1 MNISG
6 LPIHCFDADKIKGAI
21 SVRDA
26 QEGEVFTDLF
36 GTVHSLKATDLV
48 IADDEKVLALA
59 GVI

>member
-1 MNISG
+1 M
-6 LPIHCFDADKIKGAI
+6 
-21 SVRDA
+21 RDA
-26 QEGEVFTDLF
+26 EEGEVFTDLF